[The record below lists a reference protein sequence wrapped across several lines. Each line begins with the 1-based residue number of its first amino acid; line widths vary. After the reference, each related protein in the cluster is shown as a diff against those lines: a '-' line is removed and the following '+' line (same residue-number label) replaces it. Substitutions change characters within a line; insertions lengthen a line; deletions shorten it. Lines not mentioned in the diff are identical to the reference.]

1 MPASSLA
8 LTQRAPDGRTATSK
22 VAFATSMPTN
32 TAGSLIST
40 SAPGV
45 PSSWPSLATC
55 GVVPRS
61 TVRAP
66 DEQWTTPQLKHGLED
81 QRQDELSPTVRSYVR
96 SEHTSGNA
104 EPRLEPRHKQAS
116 FPGAMIDE
124 LKQKLQAEVERLNHE
139 INFVLPKEIERA
151 RATATCAR
159 TPSIRPRSSGS
170 SSLRRG

>member
-1 MPASSLA
+1 RTTSVGPSARTCPNRAWMPASSLA

-96 SEHTSGNA
+96 SEHTSGRCRA
-104 EPRLEPRHKQAS
+104 AAS
-116 FPGAMIDE
+116 GNVQCA
-124 LKQKLQAEVERLNHE
+124 AARRA
-139 INFVLPKEIERA
+139 VLVGGRKGGDGPTA
-151 RATATCAR
+151 RPHA
-159 TPSIRPRSSGS
+159 SQ
-170 SSLRRG
+170 